1 MDRAASSQKGD
12 RMAATEDELAKQR
25 VQEAIWTW
33 AGRFLTALVI
43 FGGGFFSA
51 WYMYARGAEGAPAL
65 RERVVQ
71 LDSQILELKNKRVDV
86 EGKLVVVQS
95 RLDECNKNL
104 AAAASRA
111 ATPPPAATP

>member
-1 MDRAASSQKGD
+1 
-12 RMAATEDELAKQR
+12 MAATEDELAKQR
-25 VQEAIWTW
+25 VQEAIWSW
-33 AGRFLTALVI
+33 AGRFLVMAVV

-65 RERVVQ
+65 RAKVVQ
-71 LDSQILELKNKRVDV
+71 MDAQVLELKNKRVDV
-86 EGKLVVVQS
+86 DGKLVVVQS

-111 ATPPPAATP
+111 APPPSAP